1 MRADAPA
8 DAVPELE
15 SVVFQGLQL
24 FLIDPQF
31 SARAIL

>member
-8 DAVPELE
+8 DAIPELE
-15 SVVFQGLQL
+15 SVVLVQV
-24 FLIDPQF
+24 DPQF